1 MFRAYRCVLM
11 IVVLRLLSGC
21 DSIEAGATSTVVSDT
36 MSPEREPLLQPG
48 DRVRVAVFGE
58 DRITGEY
65 DVDAGG
71 SVALPLTGTI
81 NARGVS
87 VGVLAIR
94 IADTLRKTYLKDPKV
109 TASIVS
115 LRPFYVLGEVEKPG
129 EYPYRMG
136 LNVLRALAVAGGPTY
151 RASASTVLIQH
162 QGEPQLR
169 EHNLH
174 CGSGGSA
181 RRSHPCPE
189 RWF

>member
-11 IVVLRLLSGC
+11 VVVLRLLSGC
-21 DSIEAGATSTVVSDT
+21 DSIEAQTTSAALFEHPV
-36 MSPEREPLLQPG
+36 EREPLLQPG

-65 DVDAGG
+65 DVDPGG
-71 SVALPLTGTI
+71 SVALPLTGTVD
-81 NARGVS
+81 ARGVS
-87 VGVLAIR
+87 VGGLAVR
-94 IADTLRKTYLKDPKV
+94 IADTLRKTYLRDPKV

-129 EYPYRMG
+129 EYPYRTG

-162 QGEPQLR
+162 QGEPQLH
-169 EHNLH
+169 EHDLTSDLPVQP
-174 CGSGGSA
+174 GDLI
-181 RRSHPCPE
+181 RVPE